1 MSTAVIAM
9 LVALLVLLFIKVPV
23 FASVLGASV
32 VYFILTPG
40 INPAV
45 FAQQAITGTES
56 VTLLAIPFFVC
67 AGVLMNYTGV
77 TKRIMDFCAVVTGR
91 MYGGLSQVNILLS
104 TLMGGLSGSA
114 LADAAMEAKM
124 LVPEMEKKG
133 ISRAFSTVV
142 TAASSMITP
151 LIPPGIG
158 LILYGCIAN
167 VSIGKLF
174 IAGIGPG
181 VLLCVTM
188 MVMVSRISRKR
199 NYKPLRT
206 EKMTANMF
214 FTSLKP
220 AILPLCLPIIII
232 GGVRLGIFTA
242 TEAGAV
248 AIVYSAALGLWYREL
263 GIKEFSLG
271 LKETLTTTSSI
282 MLIVAAASTFSW
294 ILTKEMIPQRFT
306 EWMITVINN
315 KWVFLVA
322 VDIFLIFVGMFV
334 EGNASMIVLVPLFAP
349 AAAAYGIDEIHFAM
363 VFIFANAIGAFTPP
377 MGTLM
382 FVTCGVTECKTR
394 DFIKEAVPF
403 YILLFGCLLALTFIE
418 PFSNGLVNLIY

>member
-1 MSTAVIAM
+1 MSTPVLAMVI
-9 LVALLVLLFIKVPV
+9 VLLVLLFMKVPV
-23 FASVLGASV
+23 FVSVLGSSV
-32 VYFILTPG
+32 VYFVLTPK

-77 TKRIMDFCAVVTGR
+77 TKRIMDFCSVVTGR

-124 LVPEMEKKG
+124 LVPEMEKNG
-133 ISRAFSTVV
+133 ISKSFSTVV

-174 IAGIGPG
+174 IAGFGPG
-181 VLLCVTM
+181 VLLCASM
-188 MVMVSRISRKR
+188 MFMVSRISHKR
-199 NYKPLRT
+199 DYKPLRT
-206 EKMTANMF
+206 EKITMAMF
-214 FTSLKP
+214 WTSLKP

-232 GGVRLGIFTA
+232 GGVRFGIFTA
-242 TEAGAV
+242 TEAGSV
-248 AIVYSAALGLWYREL
+248 AIVYAALLGFFYREL
-263 GIKEFSLG
+263 GIKQLMQGFRD
-271 LKETLTTTSSI
+271 TLTTTSSI

-306 EWMITVINN
+306 EWLIGAIDNR
-315 KWVFLVA
+315 WVFLVA
-322 VDIFLIFVGMFV
+322 VDIFLIFIGMFV

-349 AAAAYGIDEIHFAM
+349 TAAAYGIDPIHFAM

-382 FVTCGVTECKTR
+382 FVACGVTECKTK

-403 YILLFGCLLALTFIE
+403 YILLLLCLLALTFI
-418 PFSNGLVNLIY
+418 PAFSTGLVNLIY

>member
-1 MSTAVIAM
+1 MNTPVIAM
-9 LVALLVLLFIKVPV
+9 VAALLLLLFIKVPV

-32 VYFILTPG
+32 VYFLLNHN

-45 FAQQAITGTES
+45 FGQRVITGTES

-77 TKRIMDFCAVVTGR
+77 TKRIMNFCAVVTGR
-91 MYGGLSQVNILLS
+91 MFGGLSQVNILLS

-114 LADAAMEAKM
+114 LADAAMESKM
-124 LVPEMEKKG
+124 LVPEMERNG
-133 ISRAFSTVV
+133 INKAFSTVV

-174 IAGIGPG
+174 IAGFGPG
-181 VLLCVTM
+181 VLLCISM
-188 MVMVSRISRKR
+188 MFMVSRISRR
-199 NYKPLRT
+199 RGYMPLRR
-206 EKMTANMF
+206 EKMTGAMF
-214 FTSLKP
+214 WEAFRP
-220 AILPLCLPIIII
+220 AILPLLLPIIII
-232 GGVRLGIFTA
+232 GGVRVGIFTA

-248 AIVYSAALGLWYREL
+248 AILYAAFLGLVYREL
-263 GIKEFSLG
+263 GVKEFAQSF
-271 LKETLTTTSSI
+271 KETLTTTSSI

-294 ILTKEMIPQRFT
+294 ILTKERIPQRFT
-306 EWMITVINN
+306 EWLITVIDN
-315 KWVFLVA
+315 KWVFLAA
-322 VDIFLIFVGMFV
+322 VDIFLIFIGMFV

-349 AAAAYGIDEIHFAM
+349 TAAAYRLDPIHFAM

-382 FVTCGVTECKTR
+382 FVTCSVTGCKTR
-394 DFIKEAVPF
+394 DFIREAVPF
-403 YILLFGCLLALTFIE
+403 YMLLFLCLLILTFI
-418 PFSNGLVNLIY
+418 PSFSTALVNLVY

>member
-1 MSTAVIAM
+1 MNTPVVMMVI
-9 LVALLVLLFIKVPV
+9 ALLVLLFMKVPV
-23 FASVLGASV
+23 FASVLGASI
-32 VYFILTPG
+32 VYFVMSPG
-40 INPAV
+40 INSAV
-45 FAQQAITGTES
+45 FAQQAITGAES

-77 TKRIMDFCAVVTGR
+77 TKRIMDFCSVLTGR

-133 ISRAFSTVV
+133 ISKSFSTVV

-174 IAGIGPG
+174 VAGIGPG
-181 VLLCVTM
+181 LLLCITM
-188 MVMVSRISRKR
+188 MFMVSLISRKR
-199 NYKPLRT
+199 KYLPLRT
-206 EKMTANMF
+206 TKMTGDMF
-214 FTSLKP
+214 WSSFKP

-248 AIVYSAALGLWYREL
+248 AIAYSLLL
-263 GIKEFSLG
+263 GILYHDLSAKQFAQG
-271 LKETLTTTSSI
+271 LQETLTTTSSI
-282 MLIVAAASTFSW
+282 MLIVAAASTFS
-294 ILTKEMIPQRFT
+294 
-306 EWMITVINN
+306 
-315 KWVFLVA
+315 
-322 VDIFLIFVGMFV
+322 
-334 EGNASMIVLVPLFAP
+334 
-349 AAAAYGIDEIHFAM
+349 
-363 VFIFANAIGAFTPP
+363 
-377 MGTLM
+377 
-382 FVTCGVTECKTR
+382 
-394 DFIKEAVPF
+394 
-403 YILLFGCLLALTFIE
+403 
-418 PFSNGLVNLIY
+418 

>member
-1 MSTAVIAM
+1 MNVPVIAM
-9 LVALLVLLFIKVPV
+9 VITLLVLLFMKVPV
-23 FASVLGASV
+23 FVSVFGSSA
-32 VYFILTPG
+32 VYFILAPN

-45 FAQQAITGTES
+45 FGQQAITGAES

-91 MYGGLSQVNILLS
+91 LYGGLSQVNILLS

-124 LVPEMEKKG
+124 LVPEMERHG
-133 ISRAFSTVV
+133 ISKAFSTVV

-174 IAGIGPG
+174 IAGFGPG
-181 VLLCVTM
+181 ILLCITM
-188 MVMVSRISRKR
+188 MFMTSQISRKR
-199 NYKPLRT
+199 DYKPLRT
-206 EKMTANMF
+206 TPMTGKMF
-214 FTSLKP
+214 FGALKP
-220 AILPLCLPIIII
+220 AILPLLLPIVII
-232 GGVRLGIFTA
+232 GGVRIGIFTA
-242 TEAGAV
+242 TEAGTV
-248 AIVYSAALGLWYREL
+248 AIVYAALLGVFYREL
-263 GIKEFSLG
+263 GIKEFVQS
-271 LKETLTTTSSI
+271 LKETLVTTSSI

-294 ILTKEMIPQRFT
+294 ILTKERIPQIFT
-306 EWMITVINN
+306 EWLINVIDN
-315 KWVFLVA
+315 KWLFLIA
-322 VDIFLIFVGMFV
+322 VDIFLIFIGMFI

-349 AAAAYGIDEIHFAM
+349 AATAYGLDPIHFAM

-382 FVTCGVTECKTR
+382 FVTCSVTDCKTR
-394 DFIKEAVPF
+394 DFIREAVPF
-403 YILLFGCLLALTFIE
+403 YTLLLACLLILTFV
-418 PFSNGLVNLIY
+418 PGFSTTLVNLIY

>member
-1 MSTAVIAM
+1 MSTPVLAMVI
-9 LVALLVLLFIKVPV
+9 VLLVLLFMKVPV

-32 VYFILTPG
+32 VYFVLTPK

-77 TKRIMDFCAVVTGR
+77 TKRIMDFCSVVTGR

-124 LVPEMEKKG
+124 LVPEMEKNG
-133 ISRAFSTVV
+133 ISKSFSTVV

-174 IAGIGPG
+174 IAGFGPG
-181 VLLCVTM
+181 VLLCASM
-188 MVMVSRISRKR
+188 MFMVSRISHKR
-199 NYKPLRT
+199 DYKPLRT
-206 EKMTANMF
+206 EKITMAMF
-214 FTSLKP
+214 WTSLKP

-232 GGVRLGIFTA
+232 GGVRFGIFTA
-242 TEAGAV
+242 TEAGSV
-248 AIVYSAALGLWYREL
+248 AIVYAALLGFFYREL
-263 GIKEFSLG
+263 GIKQLMQGF
-271 LKETLTTTSSI
+271 KDTLTTTSSI

-306 EWMITVINN
+306 EWLIGAIDNR
-315 KWVFLVA
+315 WVFLVA
-322 VDIFLIFVGMFV
+322 VDIFLIFIGMFV

-349 AAAAYGIDEIHFAM
+349 TAAAYGIDPIHFAM

-382 FVTCGVTECKTR
+382 FVACGVTECKTK

-403 YILLFGCLLALTFIE
+403 YILLLLCLLALTFI
-418 PFSNGLVNLIY
+418 PAFSTGLVNLIY

>member
-1 MSTAVIAM
+1 MNVPVIAM
-9 LVALLVLLFIKVPV
+9 VAALLILLFFKVPV

-32 VYFILTPG
+32 VYFVLNPSVT
-40 INPAV
+40 PAV
-45 FAQQAITGTES
+45 FGQQAITGTES

-91 MYGGLSQVNILLS
+91 MFGGLSQVNILLS

-124 LVPEMEKKG
+124 LVPEMERHG
-133 ISRAFSTVV
+133 ISKSFSTVV

-174 IAGIGPG
+174 VAGFGPG
-181 VLLCVTM
+181 ILLCVTM
-188 MVMVSRISRKR
+188 MFMVSRISRKR
-199 NYKPLRT
+199 GYMPLRT
-206 EKMTANMF
+206 TKMTGQMF
-214 FTSLKP
+214 WKSFRP

-232 GGVRLGIFTA
+232 GGVRVGIFTA

-248 AIVYSAALGLWYREL
+248 AIMYAAALGIWYREL
-263 GIKEFSLG
+263 GSHEFIQS

-294 ILTKEMIPQRFT
+294 ILTKERIPQQFT
-306 EWMITVINN
+306 EWLISVIDN

-349 AAAAYGIDEIHFAM
+349 TATAYGIDPIHFAM

-382 FVTCGVTECKTR
+382 FVTCGVTGCKTK
-394 DFIKEAVPF
+394 DFIKEAGAF
-403 YILLFGCLLALTFIE
+403 YVLLFGCLMILTFI
-418 PFSNGLVNLIY
+418 PICSTGLVNLVY

>member
-1 MSTAVIAM
+1 MNTPVIAM
-9 LVALLVLLFIKVPV
+9 VVVLLFLLFFKVPV
-23 FASVLGASV
+23 FASVLGASA
-32 VYFILTPG
+32 VYFVLNPNVT
-40 INPAV
+40 PAV
-45 FAQQAITGTES
+45 FGQQAITGTES

-77 TKRIMDFCAVVTGR
+77 TKRIMDFCSVVTGR
-91 MYGGLSQVNILLS
+91 MFGGLSQVNILLS

-114 LADAAMEAKM
+114 LADAAMESKM
-124 LVPEMEKKG
+124 LVPEMERHG
-133 ISRAFSTVV
+133 IGKAFSTVV

-174 IAGIGPG
+174 IAGFGPG
-181 VLLCVTM
+181 ILQCATM
-188 MVMVSRISRKR
+188 MFMVSRISHKR
-199 NYKPLRT
+199 NYKPLRQS
-206 EKMTANMF
+206 KMTGSMF
-214 FTSLKP
+214 WKSFRP

-248 AIVYSAALGLWYREL
+248 AIVYSALLGLWYREL
-263 GIKEFSLG
+263 GTKEFAQS

-294 ILTKEMIPQRFT
+294 VLTKERIPQQFT
-306 EWMITVINN
+306 EWLISVIDN
-315 KWVFLVA
+315 KWIFLVA
-322 VDIFLIFVGMFV
+322 VDLFLIFVGMFV

-349 AAAAYGIDEIHFAM
+349 TATAYGIDPIHFAM

-382 FVTCGVTECKTR
+382 FVTCGVTECKTK

-403 YILLFGCLLALTFIE
+403 YCLLFGCLLILTFV
-418 PFSNGLVNLIY
+418 PVFSTGLVNLIY